1 MILSRTT
8 KLAVAIAL
16 AGLGLTGIAQSS
28 SAQNELPS
36 EPASE
41 LPSELPS
48 ELSSDLQILTAE
60 RLQNLAV
67 QAADDIPEELLRTE
81 IITEAR
87 SPLTGEPIS
96 AAEYAQLLESIENTP
111 ADGSLISSNI
121 RNLILLLQFRRTL
134 KPILPFIP

>member
-1 MILSRTT
+1 MILSRAT

-16 AGLGLTGIAQSS
+16 AGLGLTGIAKSS
-28 SAQNELPS
+28 SAQSELPNELPN
-36 EPASE
+36 A
-41 LPSELPS
+41 LP
-48 ELSSDLQILTAE
+48 ILTDE

-67 QAADDIPEELLRTE
+67 QEPGGIPEELLRTE

-87 SPLTGEPIS
+87 SPLTGEPLS

-111 ADGSLISSNI
+111 ADGTLISSEI
-121 RNLILLLQFRRTL
+121 RHLILILQLRRTL